1 MALTGYKLI
10 DFCLTTQDTH
20 PQRPLAAKSVYS
32 QTKRLAREKQA
43 KENAVHHQI
52 GIVLLY

>member
-32 QTKRLAREKQA
+32 QTKRLAHEKQA